1 MEVWYQQSIGRRSFR
16 TTIASNRN
24 QEGAKMTAFN
34 AVKNCIKMMF
44 KSNETFK
51 LDRNKWTA
59 AQYKSMIAP
68 LRRKGDK
75 ND

>member
-1 MEVWYQQSIGRRSFR
+1 
-16 TTIASNRN
+16 
-24 QEGAKMTAFN
+24 MTAFN